1 MEKIALY
8 PGSFDPVTSG
18 HLDIIK
24 RASGLFDRLVVAVL
38 YNADKRALFSIEE
51 RVDMLS
57 KAVDGLPGVDVGSFS
72 GLTVDYARQL
82 GAGVVIRG
90 MRAVSDFENEF
101 TMAMANRSMA
111 KDIETVFLFSS
122 LNYMF
127 LSSSVI
133 REIAK
138 YGGDISGMVP
148 DAILPEIRQK
158 FGGGKI

>member
-57 KAVDGLPGVDVGSFS
+57 KAVDGLPGVEIGSFS